1 MENKS
6 LAAKGVCAWVINIVK
21 YYDVIQKIDPLR
33 IALAKQIEELSEAT
47 SQLQKVEDAVKE
59 LNSKLKNLTDDYDR
73 AIQEKDR
80 ALEEAKRCTNRL
92 NLATRLVTALGSE
105 NIRWAKSIELLN
117 QQLGFIM
124 GDVLL
129 SSGFISYAG
138 PFNK

>member
-1 MENKS
+1 
-6 LAAKGVCAWVINIVK
+6 
-21 YYDVIQKIDPLR
+21 
-33 IALAKQIEELSEAT
+33 
-47 SQLQKVEDAVKE
+47 VEDAVKE

-117 QQLGFIM
+117 
-124 GDVLL
+124 
-129 SSGFISYAG
+129 
-138 PFNK
+138 